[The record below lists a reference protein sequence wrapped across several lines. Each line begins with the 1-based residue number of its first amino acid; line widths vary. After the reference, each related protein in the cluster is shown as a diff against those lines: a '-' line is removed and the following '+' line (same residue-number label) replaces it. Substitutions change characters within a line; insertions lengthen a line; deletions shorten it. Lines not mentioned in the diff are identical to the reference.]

1 MSYFDVPTKLYSSFD
16 QCVTETTLA
25 KVLDRIA
32 HPKDEARALMDHI
45 RNEAD
50 YDKRK
55 ALKQRLVGFTP
66 SVLCGEL
73 RRKEAI
79 VNFTGFA
86 HIDLDAK
93 DNIGI
98 SVVEMKQRLMQLDYV
113 AFISLSASGNGI
125 FALARIL
132 PTQWDRSIETII
144 TDLERIGLVADKAVL
159 RNPVSLRFITYDT
172 DSYINESAITLT
184 PNPQKTNHTNAI
196 QSKGHPLVDF
206 SSVKKVERALLEI
219 ECENID
225 LTNGYENWLRIGFA
239 LADEF
244 GESGRGYF
252 HTVSRNHPNYK
263 PTETDRQYDHCLNH
277 QPNGQKITIG
287 FFFHLCKEYGVGIS
301 IGTAN
306 RQSAI
311 IPKRDYSKYE
321 KYLALSDTDQTPKET
336 PLPYDDATPIPITIP
351 ETVKQSY
358 LKEADGVSVLAQWL
372 YEIDSKQP
380 TVTEPEP
387 VFYPFEHLIYA
398 TIRPNHPQRFDESGL
413 IPKQQK
419 ELKKKGLHATDL
431 RYFEF
436 ETLLNAFGLKDA
448 LAHAQHQTRIYQPEK
463 YVLYP
468 SYLEFVNGL
477 TKQNP

>member
-1 MSYFDVPTKLYSSFD
+1 MNYFDAKTKVYTSFD
-16 QCVTETTLA
+16 QSVAETTLA

-32 HPKDEARALMDHI
+32 HPKDETRTLIDHI

-55 ALKQRLVGFTP
+55 ALKQKLVGFTP
-66 SVLCGEL
+66 SVVCGDH
-73 RRKEAI
+73 RKKDAI
-79 VNFTGFA
+79 LNYTGFA

-98 SVVEMKQRLMQLDYV
+98 SVIEMKQRLIQLDYV

-125 FALARIL
+125 FALARIQ
-132 PTQWDRSIETII
+132 PEKWDDSIETII
-144 TDLERIGLVADKAVL
+144 THLERIGLVADKSVL

-196 QSKGHPLVDF
+196 QSKRDSLVDF

-239 LADEF
+239 MADEF
-244 GESGRGYF
+244 GENGRGYF
-252 HTVSRNHPNYK
+252 HTVSRNHPKYK
-263 PTETDRQYDHCLNH
+263 PSETDRQYDHCLRTFA
-277 QPNGQKITIG
+277 GQKITIG
-287 FFFHLCKEYGVGIS
+287 CFFHLCKEYGVGL
-301 IGTAN
+301 GTTN
-306 RQSAI
+306 RQSAT

-321 KYLALSDTDQTPKET
+321 KYLAMSDTDQSPKET
-336 PLPYDDATPIPITIP
+336 PLPFDDETPIPITIP
-351 ETVKQSY
+351 ETHKESY
-358 LKEADGVSVLAQWL
+358 LKEADGVTVLAQWL
-372 YEIDSKQP
+372 YEIDSKQS
-380 TVTEPEP
+380 TISEP
-387 VFYPFEHLIYA
+387 VFYPFEHPIYA
-398 TIRPNHPQRFDESGL
+398 NIRPKHPQRFDESGL
-413 IPKQQK
+413 IPKRQK
-419 ELKKKGLHATDL
+419 ELRKKGLYATDL
-431 RYFEF
+431 RYFDF
-436 ETLLNAFGLKDA
+436 ETLLKAFGLKDT
-448 LAHAQHQTRIYQPEK
+448 LIHVEHQTKIYQYEK

-477 TKQNP
+477 TQQNP

>member
-1 MSYFDVPTKLYSSFD
+1 MSYFDVPTKLYTSFD
-16 QCVTETTLA
+16 QCVAETTLA
-25 KVLDRIA
+25 KVLDRIT
-32 HPKDEARALMDHI
+32 HPKNETRKLIDHI
-45 RNEAD
+45 RNEGD

-55 ALKQRLVGFTP
+55 ALKQKLVAFTP
-66 SVLCGEL
+66 SVVCGEL

-93 DNIGI
+93 DNVGI
-98 SVVEMKQRLMQLDYV
+98 SVSEMKQRLIQLDYV

-125 FALARIL
+125 FALAGIF
-132 PTQWDRSIETII
+132 PEKWDDSIETII

-196 QSKGHPLVDF
+196 QSKGYSLVDF

-225 LTNGYENWLRIGFA
+225 ITEGYENWLRIGFA

-263 PTETDRQYDHCLNH
+263 PSETDKQYDHCLNH
-277 QPNGQKITIG
+277 QPIGQKVTIG
-287 FFFHLCKEYGVGIS
+287 YFFHLCKKHGVGIS

-306 RQSAI
+306 RQSAT

-321 KYLALSDTDQTPKET
+321 KYFAMSDTDQTPKET

-351 ETVKQSY
+351 ERVKQSY
-358 LKEADGVSVLAQWL
+358 LSEADRCQVLAQWL
-372 YEIDSKQP
+372 YEIDSKQTP
-380 TVTEPEP
+380 ISEP
-387 VFYPFEHLIYA
+387 VFYSFEHLIYA
-398 TIRPNHPQRFDESGL
+398 TIRPNHPQRFDENGL
-413 IPKQQK
+413 IPKRQK
-419 ELKKKGLHATDL
+419 ELRKKGLYATDF
-431 RYFEF
+431 RYFDF
-436 ETLLNAFGLKDA
+436 ETLLKAFGLKDA
-448 LAHAQHQTRIYQPEK
+448 LAHAEHQTKIYQYEK
-463 YVLYP
+463 FVLYP

-477 TKQNP
+477 TQQNA